1 MEILTKPMS
10 VIAREL
16 ARHRPL
22 SPLGIRPSRTPL
34 GHLTR
39 DLEADV
45 DRPLGL
51 ETVDRLPDPRGL
63 SLGLA
68 GQIQSV
74 GELEQVLE
82 FMGDVLERL
91 GIEGNHDTSD
101 SDAIVCDAESGPGS
115 KLRCFGPRLED
126 RYCSPLR

>member
-1 MEILTKPMS
+1 MAILTKPMN
-10 VIAREL
+10 VFAREL
-16 ARHRPL
+16 ARDRPR
-22 SPLGIRPSRTPL
+22 SPLGIRPGHTAL

-39 DLEADV
+39 DLEACL

-51 ETVDRLPDPRGL
+51 ETVYRPPDPRGL

-74 GELEQVLE
+74 GELEEVLE

-101 SDAIVCDAESGPGS
+101 SDTIAGDAEPGPGS

-126 RYCSPLR
+126 GYRSLLR